1 MTIIGVKID
10 KKFMRD
16 LLILI
21 LGVGLYVL
29 SVQLFVIPNR
39 LASNGV
45 AGFSVLM
52 DFVFGIN
59 PALTFFLVNVP
70 LFIFGGRSLPRR
82 ILLLSIPGALA
93 MSGWLMIYEA
103 LGVTG
108 FQFSHVIFAG
118 IFDGLL
124 SGFGA
129 GLVIIS
135 EGTFG
140 GSILLSRI
148 LEEQWNF
155 KIDKVLFMVD
165 VVVLSVS
172 LLTFLSLPNFAVT
185 LLSCYIFSK
194 MTLIVGRED
203 YRKSLMNRGKRNLS
217 KKFLLHKNFKNNRI
231 KITDRN

>member
-103 LGVTG
+103 LGDTG
-108 FQFSHVIFAG
+108 FQVSHVILAG

-203 YRKSLMNRGKRNLS
+203 YRKSLMNRGKRIYQ
-217 KKFLLHKNFKNNRI
+217 KVFAA
-231 KITDRN
+231 

>member
-45 AGFSVLM
+45 AGFPVLM

-203 YRKSLMNRGKRNLS
+203 YRKSLMNRGKRIYQ
-217 KKFLLHKNFKNNRI
+217 KVFAA
-231 KITDRN
+231 

>member
-21 LGVGLYVL
+21 IGVGLYVL

-70 LFIFGGRSLPRR
+70 LFIFGGRLLPRR

-93 MSGWLMIYEA
+93 MSLWLMIYEA

-118 IFDGLL
+118 IFDGIL
-124 SGFGA
+124 SGIGA

-148 LEEQWNF
+148 LEEQWDF
-155 KIDKVLFMVD
+155 KIDKVLFLVD

-203 YRKSLMNRGKRNLS
+203 YRKSLMSRGK
-217 KKFLLHKNFKNNRI
+217 
-231 KITDRN
+231 KIYQKVFAA

>member
-1 MTIIGVKID
+1 MIKKEGKNMTIIGVKID

-148 LEEQWNF
+148 LEEQLNF

-203 YRKSLMNRGKRNLS
+203 YRKSLMNRGKRIYQ
-217 KKFLLHKNFKNNRI
+217 KVFAA
-231 KITDRN
+231 

>member
-10 KKFMRD
+10 QKFMRD

-21 LGVGLYVL
+21 IGVGLYVL

-70 LFIFGGRSLPRR
+70 LFIFGGRLLPRR

-93 MSGWLMIYEA
+93 MSLWLMIYEA

-118 IFDGLL
+118 IFDGIL
-124 SGFGA
+124 SGIGA

-148 LEEQWNF
+148 LEEQWDF
-155 KIDKVLFMVD
+155 KIDKVLFLVD
-165 VVVLSVS
+165 VVVLSIS

-203 YRKSLMNRGKRNLS
+203 YRKSLMSRGK
-217 KKFLLHKNFKNNRI
+217 
-231 KITDRN
+231 KIYQKVFAA

>member
-16 LLILI
+16 LLIFI

-203 YRKSLMNRGKRNLS
+203 YRKSLMNRGKRIYQ
-217 KKFLLHKNFKNNRI
+217 KVFAA
-231 KITDRN
+231 

>member
-10 KKFMRD
+10 QKFMRD

-21 LGVGLYVL
+21 IGVGLYVL

-70 LFIFGGRSLPRR
+70 LFIFGGRLLPRR

-93 MSGWLMIYEA
+93 MSLWLMIYEA

-118 IFDGLL
+118 IFDGIL
-124 SGFGA
+124 SGIGA

-148 LEEQWNF
+148 LEEQWDF
-155 KIDKVLFMVD
+155 KIDKVLFLVD

-194 MTLIVGRED
+194 MTLIVRRED
-203 YRKSLMNRGKRNLS
+203 YRKSLMSRGK
-217 KKFLLHKNFKNNRI
+217 
-231 KITDRN
+231 KIYQKVFAA

>member
-10 KKFMRD
+10 QKFMRD

-21 LGVGLYVL
+21 IGVGLYVL

-70 LFIFGGRSLPRR
+70 LFIFGGRLLPRR

-93 MSGWLMIYEA
+93 MSLWLMIYEA

-118 IFDGLL
+118 IFDGIL
-124 SGFGA
+124 SGIGA

-148 LEEQWNF
+148 LEEQWDF
-155 KIDKVLFMVD
+155 KIDKVLFLVD

-203 YRKSLMNRGKRNLS
+203 YRKSLMSRGK
-217 KKFLLHKNFKNNRI
+217 
-231 KITDRN
+231 KIYQKVFVA

>member
-59 PALTFFLVNVP
+59 PALTFFFVNVP

-203 YRKSLMNRGKRNLS
+203 YRESLMNRGKRIYQ
-217 KKFLLHKNFKNNRI
+217 KVFAA
-231 KITDRN
+231 